1 MKHVTLSYIAWKS
14 VRDELHKEYPKSVFM
29 LRNKMKTVLGFTVRE
44 HRTWIVNPNYGEK
57 NDMFGED
64 TAKGW
69 YEDQV
74 HLDFYSE
81 NKRTMFLLK
90 FSEIIN
96 NANTSGRIN

>member
-1 MKHVTLSYIAWKS
+1 
-14 VRDELHKEYPKSVFM
+14 M

-44 HRTWIVNPNYGEK
+44 HRTWVVNPKYGEQ
-57 NDMFGED
+57 DELFGED

-90 FSEIIN
+90 FSEVIN
-96 NANTSGRIN
+96 NANNSGRIN

>member
-1 MKHVTLSYIAWKS
+1 MKPVVISPKAWKL

-29 LRNKMKTVLGFTVRE
+29 LRNKMKAVLGFTVRE
-44 HRTWIVNPNYGEK
+44 HRSWVVNPNFGEDDK
-57 NDMFGED
+57 LFGED

-90 FSEIIN
+90 FSEVIN
-96 NANTSGRIN
+96 NANNSGRVS